1 MAIVVATVVIV
12 GVGVYVVT
20 QGGGGLGGLPAY
32 PGAVENTEGTA
43 LAKAGL
49 ENMGA
54 SAIEVG
60 VYNSTQDVPTIAS
73 WPKFKMIEL
82 GWTKENEDIESSS
95 GGLVFKRGNDG
106 VFIFLSSWPDAV
118 QISLVLVP

>member
-1 MAIVVATVVIV
+1 
-12 GVGVYVVT
+12 
-20 QGGGGLGGLPAY
+20 
-32 PGAVENTEGTA
+32 
-43 LAKAGL
+43 
-49 ENMGA
+49 MGA